1 MNDLNKENQKKL
13 LRKIQELTALYEIT
27 HLMASTLDFK
37 NGLIGILD
45 ILSRQLE
52 MNRGTVTL
60 LDARS
65 GQLSIVAAHGLTR
78 EEIERGKYKIGEG
91 VTGKVVEKGE
101 AMFIPDIGKEPL
113 FLNRTRSRGDFKRQN
128 ISFLCVPIKI
138 KGETLGVLSV
148 DRLFKD
154 ADISF
159 GEDVRLLTIVA
170 SLIGQNLKLH
180 QMIEKDKETLIQ
192 EKLELQTE
200 LKGRYRLENIVGES
214 KSMVDIYKSVL
225 KVAPTRST
233 VIIRGESGTG
243 KELIARAIHYNSP
256 RADKPFIKVSCAALP
271 ENLLESE
278 LFGHEKGSYTGATE
292 MVKGRFELADQG
304 TLFLDEIGDISLATQ
319 VKLLRVLQER
329 KLERVGGT
337 KTLSIDVRVIT
348 ATNRNLEK
356 AIGEGKF
363 REDLYYRLNVV
374 PLFLPP
380 LRQRKE
386 DVPLLLNFFLAKY
399 NRENQTRYRLHPGT
413 MEILVNHSWPGNVR
427 ELENTIER
435 LAVMAKGNELTLE
448 GIPLSLG
455 QLHRDSAGDFISES
469 TALFPPAGENLTL
482 SDLEKRKVME
492 AMEKSGGVQSRACKL
507 LGITP
512 RQLGYKLKKYKIGY
526 KPTFLS

>member
-1 MNDLNKENQKKL
+1 
-13 LRKIQELTALYEIT
+13 
-27 HLMASTLDFK
+27 
-37 NGLIGILD
+37 
-45 ILSRQLE
+45 
-52 MNRGTVTL
+52 
-60 LDARS
+60 
-65 GQLSIVAAHGLTR
+65 
-78 EEIERGKYKIGEG
+78 
-91 VTGKVVEKGE
+91 
-101 AMFIPDIGKEPL
+101 
-113 FLNRTRSRGDFKRQN
+113 
-128 ISFLCVPIKI
+128 
-138 KGETLGVLSV
+138 
-148 DRLFKD
+148 
-154 ADISF
+154 
-159 GEDVRLLTIVA
+159 
-170 SLIGQNLKLH
+170 
-180 QMIEKDKETLIQ
+180 
-192 EKLELQTE
+192 
-200 LKGRYRLENIVGES
+200 
-214 KSMVDIYKSVL
+214 
-225 KVAPTRST
+225 VAPTRST

-329 KLERVGGT
+329 KFERVGGA
-337 KTLSIDVRVIT
+337 KTLSIDARVIA

-399 NRENQTRYRLHPGT
+399 NRENQTRYRIHPET
-413 MEILVNHSWPGNVR
+413 LEILVNHSWPGNVR

-455 QLHRDSAGDFISES
+455 QLHRDSAGEFIPEGGNPNSLS
-469 TALFPPAGENLTL
+469 GENLTL
-482 SDLEKRKVME
+482 TDMEKRKVME
-492 AMEKSGGVQSRACKL
+492 AMEKCGGIQSRACKL